1 MIRDNN
7 ECVNYF
13 RVDIINLLPEE
24 FWMLCNR
31 RKKAIYFIHGT
42 ILEQKAINNIKHDM
56 I

>member
-7 ECVNYF
+7 ESVNYF

-31 RKKAIYFIHGT
+31 RKKQFISFM
-42 ILEQKAINNIKHDM
+42 EQF
-56 I
+56 